1 MKDVRQRFPS
11 PRGFSLIEA
20 CFAIAI
26 VGGTFVALMAAMNQ
40 VTLRNADARRAAV
53 AGQLA
58 NNIVDASMRLP
69 MEGPIDGLF
78 DEDSDESDSKHTYSD
93 VEWMSAKTAGF
104 NPPLDAQLNRVPEL
118 STYRQL
124 VTVRRIRS
132 TGVNYVSSTHSDW
145 NPQTDANQPFLFRV
159 QVEVFHEPAGPG
171 TGTTPL
177 TSVTYVIVP
186 PNAARSA
193 GS

>member
-1 MKDVRQRFPS
+1 VRYRPTS
-11 PRGFSLIEA
+11 YRGFSLIEA

-26 VGGTFVALMAAMNQ
+26 VGGTFVAMMAAMNQ

-58 NNIVDASMRLP
+58 NNLVDASIRLP
-69 MEGPIDGLF
+69 MEGPTSGILA
-78 DEDSDESDSKHTYSD
+78 EDDPDPRQTYLD
-93 VEWMSAKTAGF
+93 VEWMSAQTEGF
-104 NPPLDAQLNRVPEL
+104 SPPLDAQLNRIPEL

-132 TGVNYVSSTHSDW
+132 TGVNYVPGEDGTSTHSDW
-145 NPQTDANQPFLFRV
+145 NPLTDANQPFLYRV
-159 QVEVFHEPAGPG
+159 VIDVFHEPDSPG